1 MVVNIGERFEMLASV
16 VLGRCTRKEKAEQV
30 KFGHSPA
37 AKVLL
42 SLSLP
47 LSLSTRFAPCKQLTT
62 QRNFGGASLRWNST
76 RQRALARDLLHST
89 FQHSF
94 APILRCS
101 SQLPFFLSDDQDA
114 IGGLSI
120 ADFVPPR
127 GNQAVESNA
136 RLPQNSQE

>member
-1 MVVNIGERFEMLASV
+1 MVVNIGERFEMLGSV
-16 VLGRCTRKEKAEQV
+16 VLGRRTRKEKAEQV

-42 SLSLP
+42 SLSL
-47 LSLSTRFAPCKQLTT
+47 STRFAPCKQLTT
-62 QRNFGGASLRWNST
+62 QRNFGGASLGWNST
-76 RQRALARDLLHST
+76 RQRALARDLFHST
-89 FQHSF
+89 FQHSL
-94 APILRCS
+94 APIFRCS
-101 SQLPFFLSDDQDA
+101 YQLPFFLSDNRDA

-136 RLPQNSQE
+136 RLPKNSQE